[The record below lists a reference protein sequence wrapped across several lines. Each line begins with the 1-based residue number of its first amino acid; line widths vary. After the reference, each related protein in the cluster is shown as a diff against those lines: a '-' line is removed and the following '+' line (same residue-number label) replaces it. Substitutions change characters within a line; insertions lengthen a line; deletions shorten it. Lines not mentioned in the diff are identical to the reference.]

1 MEKDLDPDVIKST
14 QISLSKYVK
23 RPPLTEKLLKKPPF
37 RFLHDIVTTVLKT
50 TGFFRNLFDEE
61 ELVSDNVKDRD
72 SKISFLNKVIFVLS
86 TTTGK
91 SLGAKPSKIV
101 AGQEPEK
108 TNELLQCLAQALDNK
123 LSSDE
128 AVKKYKDGS
137 KSSQVS
143 ENKSKDPTKTS
154 KKPNDTKK
162 LTSRSNEKLTTQKS
176 DAGRTITKQD
186 KDKIND
192 VKTKRKE
199 NGPLKGEPPSSK
211 KTQSKTVTKKNVREQ
226 KDPPKEENHHARI
239 KSIASN
245 RTDKENVHGTLK
257 QGHSQE
263 FDIPVEKKDEHNV
276 EAQLIVNHM
285 ESPRLEQDDGKLN
298 SSYTIAENDLNS
310 SSSSN
315 DILEVT
321 NADVI
326 KSQEINIYNEPT
338 FIDVDTQNQKNERNN
353 LIGSKSFDSDVNIK
367 KELISNSHNSFIGND
382 SETKTIE
389 SDTTYATTEVKAQPT
404 TANDTKI
411 LRPASVRPSSS
422 RPGAPRMREKVDN
435 VVKDHGADNLL
446 LGKVNIIIENTQ
458 NEEEETSLIMIDQ
471 PEGSASTALDQQDV
485 QLSST
490 EHGHLVQQILDSQKE
505 LSHITGKTEIEW
517 QFGAQKAREAMNQEI
532 EQLRFN
538 IQALSRV
545 ANPLGKLLDHIQE
558 DVEVMRQELQQ
569 WSKIYEDVTK
579 EMLQQKTLNEDAMT
593 PFYTKLKQLD
603 RDIEEKHDKINDL
616 KILIHK
622 NAFRIE
628 KLLASGNVQ

>member
-1 MEKDLDPDVIKST
+1 MEKDIDPDVIKST

-91 SLGAKPSKIV
+91 PLGAKPSKIV

-128 AVKKYKDGS
+128 AVMKYKDSS

-143 ENKSKDPTKTS
+143 ENKSKEPSKAS
-154 KKPNDTKK
+154 KKPSDTKK
-162 LTSRSNEKLTTQKS
+162 LTSRSSEKLTTQKS

-186 KDKIND
+186 KEKNNE
-192 VKTKRKE
+192 VKTKRKD
-199 NGPLKGEPPSSK
+199 NGPPKPEPPNSK
-211 KTQSKTVTKKNVREQ
+211 KTQSKTVIKKNAREH
-226 KDPPKEENHHARI
+226 KDPTKEENHQRRI
-239 KSIASN
+239 KSITTN
-245 RTDKENVHGTLK
+245 NIENVHGTLK
-257 QGHSQE
+257 HGQSQE
-263 FDIPVEKKDEHNV
+263 FDMPVQKEEQI
-276 EAQLIVNHM
+276 EPQLIVNPM
-285 ESPRLEQDDGKLN
+285 DSPRLEQDDDGKLN

-315 DILEVT
+315 DLLDNT
-321 NADVI
+321 NTDAI
-326 KSQEINIYNEPT
+326 KSQEINISEQT
-338 FIDVDTQNQKNERNN
+338 FFDVDSQNQKNERN
-353 LIGSKSFDSDVNIK
+353 LVGSSRSFDADVNIK
-367 KELISNSHNSFIGND
+367 KDLEND
-382 SETKTIE
+382 SETKNVEAVTN
-389 SDTTYATTEVKAQPT
+389 YVTTEVKTQPST
-404 TANDTKI
+404 VNDTKI
-411 LRPASVRPSSS
+411 SRPASVRPSSS

-458 NEEEETSLIMIDQ
+458 NEEEEETSLLLIDQ
-471 PEGSASTALDQQDV
+471 QEGAASSAPDQQEV
-485 QLSST
+485 QLSSI

-569 WSKIYEDVTK
+569 WSKIYEDVSK